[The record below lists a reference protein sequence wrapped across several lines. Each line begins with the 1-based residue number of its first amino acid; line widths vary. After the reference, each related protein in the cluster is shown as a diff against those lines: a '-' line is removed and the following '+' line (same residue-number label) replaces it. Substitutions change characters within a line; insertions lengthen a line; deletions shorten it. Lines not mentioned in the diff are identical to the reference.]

1 MKFANRTHKRILD
14 GICDE
19 VLRFQRDSSGKKPAY
34 KEGWEEAMSTA
45 ESIIN
50 NSFQSQE
57 NEDGAEEETHESD

>member
-1 MKFANRTHKRILD
+1 MKFANKTHKRILD
-14 GICDE
+14 GIRDE

-50 NSFQSQE
+50 NSFLSQE
-57 NEDGAEEETHESD
+57 NEDGTEGETNEPD